1 MAANDNLLGYWLMEE
16 ATGATRDNAEGT
28 ATLDLLDTGAVDV
41 AQIVDSKFGTNS
53 AGFDPAGGEN
63 SLLSI
68 PNANLP
74 ATWIGEAGCPAYTAG
89 GLFKVEAISNLD
101 MLFSREDTL
110 QVRVDVSPN
119 QEFQAWQRDSG
130 GTWHAIFMGSNIV
143 VDTWYYVVVRWN
155 GDTDDELSFWIDGV
169 KQSGTHTIATLF
181 DPATDFRVG
190 ALLGTGANE
199 LDGQCDELFVFD
211 RALTDAEILEVHN
224 VGIKAFLDAVKV
236 SLDGLTATV
245 TPGDIT
251 ISRGLGNTDKRGL
264 ILAAV
269 EDTLDTISN
278 SAGYNF
284 TYQKHHRRSMEWDQV
299 PGSMPA
305 ILWFPGETQ
314 YESLGGVGGGRM
326 ARLRITILGY
336 YKREDPDSDDFSSRV
351 LKDIERALLRA
362 QNNPGDTHYLA
373 NAGVEWLE
381 WVGTEVD
388 PYYQAE
394 FRMGRVMVD
403 VILNY
408 TEKGSE
414 IISASTVS
422 KF

>member
-1 MAANDNLLGYWLMEE
+1 MAASDGLLAYYLMEE
-16 ATGATRDNAEGT
+16 ATGATRDEETGT
-28 ATLDLLDTGAVDV
+28 SALDLLDSAAADV
-41 AQIVDSKFGTNS
+41 TQVSDSKFGTFS
-53 AGFDPAGGEN
+53 AGFDGANN
-63 SLLSI
+63 SVLSI
-68 PNANLP
+68 PDANLP
-74 ATWIGEAGCPAYTAG
+74 ATWLGESGCLAYTVG
-89 GLFKVEAISNLD
+89 GLFKINAIGNLD
-101 MLFSREDTL
+101 MLFTRDNTL
-110 QVRVDVSPN
+110 QMRLDTAPN
-119 QEFQAWQRDSG
+119 QEIQLWQQTSAAAWESV
-130 GTWHAIFMGSNIV
+130 FMGSNISI
-143 VDTWYYVVVRWN
+143 DTWYYVVARWQ
-155 GDTDDELSFWIDGV
+155 GDTDDELSLWIDGV
-169 KQSGTHTIATLF
+169 KQSTTATVTALF
-181 DPATDFRVG
+181 EPGTDFRVG
-190 ALLGTGANE
+190 SLLAAGGNE
-199 LDGQCDELFVFD
+199 LNGHCDEFWTFD
-211 RALTDAEILEVHN
+211 RALTDAEILEIN
-224 VGIKAFLDAVKV
+224 NIGIVSFLGLIV
-236 SLDGLTATV
+236 SVDGLTATV

-251 ISRGLGNTDKRGL
+251 ISRGLGNVDKRGL

-269 EDTLDTISN
+269 EDALDTISN
-278 SAGYNF
+278 SNGYNF

-314 YESLGGVGGGRM
+314 YEALGGVGGGRM
-326 ARLRITILGY
+326 ARMRITILGY
-336 YKREDPDSDDFSSRV
+336 YKRNNPDSDDFSSRV

-414 IISASTVS
+414 IIAASTVS